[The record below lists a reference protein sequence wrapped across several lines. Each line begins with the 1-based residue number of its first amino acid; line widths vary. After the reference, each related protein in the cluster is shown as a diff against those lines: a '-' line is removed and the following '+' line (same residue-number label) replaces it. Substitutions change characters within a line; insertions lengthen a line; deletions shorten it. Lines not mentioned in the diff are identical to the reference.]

1 MMVNA
6 ASSLPVRPATAAGR
20 FYPADAATLRAQVSA
35 FLEQAV
41 RPLPG
46 GTVRAVIVPH
56 AGYIYSGP
64 IAGYGYRALQQGAAD
79 ARTVFLLGPAHFVP
93 LSGLAVGPFAA
104 LRTPLGDA
112 PVALDALGD
121 LRQAGKGIVMDAT
134 PHLPE
139 HSLEVQVPFLQVVMG
154 DRLRLAPLLCGR
166 CDPRMVAAF
175 LMSRVARDSEAV
187 LVISSDL
194 SHYHPYERAR
204 QLDQALL
211 DAIVE
216 GDIEAA
222 AAGEACGLTPIL
234 AVMEIAR
241 QSGWRPHLLDYRNS
255 GDTAGDRAR
264 VVGYAAL
271 AYLA

>member
-20 FYPADAATLRAQVSA
+20 FYPADAATLRAQVSD
-35 FLEQAV
+35 FLEQAA
-41 RPLPG
+41 RPLPV

-64 IAGYGYRALQQGAAD
+64 IAGYGYRALQQGAAQ
-79 ARTVFLLGPAHFVP
+79 ARTVVLLGPAHFVP
-93 LSGLAVGPFAA
+93 LSGLAVGPFSA

-112 PVALDALGD
+112 PVALEALGD
-121 LRQAGKGIVMDAT
+121 LRQAKGVVMDAA

-139 HSLEVQVPFLQVVMG
+139 HSLEVQVPFLQVIMG
-154 DRLRLAPLLCGR
+154 DRLHLVPLLCGR
-166 CDPRMVAAF
+166 GDPHMIAAL
-175 LMSRVARDSEAV
+175 LMDCIANDSEAV

-194 SHYHPYERAR
+194 SHYHPYGRAR

-211 DAIVE
+211 EAIVA
-216 GDIEAA
+216 GDMEAA

-234 AVMEIAR
+234 AVMEIAHR
-241 QSGWRPHLLDYRNS
+241 SGWRPHLLDYRNS

>member
-20 FYPADAATLRAQVSA
+20 FYPADAATLRAQVSD

-41 RPLPG
+41 RPLPS

-64 IAGYGYRALQQGAAD
+64 IAGYGYRALQEGASH

-93 LSGLAVGPFAA
+93 LSGMAVGPFSA

-112 PVALDALGD
+112 PVALEALGD
-121 LRQAGKGIVMDAT
+121 LYQAGKGIVMDAA

-139 HSLEVQVPFLQVVMG
+139 HSLEVQVPFLQVIMR
-154 DRLRLAPLLCGR
+154 DQLRLVPLLCGR
-166 CDPRMVAAF
+166 CDPRMIAAF
-175 LMSRVARDSEAV
+175 LMNYIANDPEAV

-204 QLDQALL
+204 RLDQALL

-234 AVMEIAR
+234 AAMEIAR

-255 GDTAGDRAR
+255 GDTAGDRTR